1 MRRWLI
7 SLCAVCALSCGS
19 EDSGQ
24 AAASGGAAG
33 AGGSATGGTG
43 GSATGG
49 TGGSATGGS
58 GGSATGGSGGTV
70 DCLSQVAGVE
80 VADVDLDGF
89 PSYSVDGCQLA
100 YVSAKTGELR
110 LRDLTT
116 GKESVIDDG
125 AEGPRRPSLAGD
137 VLAWESAKHLVRVRH
152 GGTITIVSGS
162 FNLAGEPRATSDAV
176 VFTGWLGAD
185 TGSDSDVFLYQVS
198 KGTSTAV
205 AAGPGQQRFAD
216 VSATHVAVSDFS
228 EDPGGVYTGDGASQA
243 DIIVFDRATLT
254 PTVRSAPGKQAFPM
268 LGSSGTL
275 SYLEWVVV
283 HPIPKLQEYTLRA
296 VPLAT
301 PAASGVKIADVQSDQ
316 AMRPTA
322 RAGVAEWVVRW
333 QGVSSLYRAALDGS
347 TAPQKQDLGGA
358 AVLHAP
364 SSSSSMTVLA
374 VRQTTAST
382 PVLVAIPR

>member
-1 MRRWLI
+1 MHRWVI
-7 SLCAVCALSCGS
+7 SLVALCALGCGS
-19 EDSGQ
+19 EDSSGSG
-24 AAASGGAAG
+24 AAGGSGGNGASGGSG
-33 AGGSATGGTG
+33 ATG
-43 GSATGG
+43 GSAGSGG
-49 TGGSATGGS
+49 GATGGS
-58 GGSATGGSGGTV
+58 GGSATGGSGGTA
-70 DCLSQVAGVE
+70 DCLAQVSGVE

-100 YVSAKTGELR
+100 YVSGKTGQLL
-110 LRDLTT
+110 LRDLAT
-116 GKESVIDDG
+116 GKETVIDDG
-125 AEGPRRPSLAGD
+125 AEGPRRPSLAGS

-152 GGTITIVSGS
+152 GGTVTILSGG

-176 VFTGWLGAD
+176 VFTGWLGTD
-185 TGSDSDVFLYQVS
+185 TDTDSDVFLYQVGT
-198 KGTSTAV
+198 GTSTAV

-254 PTVRSAPGKQAFPM
+254 PTVRAAPGKQAFPM

-275 SYLEWVVV
+275 SYLEWITV
-283 HPIPKLQEYTLRA
+283 HPIPKLQDYTLRA

-301 PAASGVKIADVQSDQ
+301 PTATATKIADVQSDQ
-316 AMRPTA
+316 AVRPTA

-347 TAPQKQDLGGA
+347 TAPQKQDLGTA

-374 VRQTTAST
+374 VRQTATSA
-382 PVLVAIPR
+382 PALVAIPR

>member
-1 MRRWLI
+1 MHRWVI
-7 SLCAVCALSCGS
+7 SLVALGALGCGS
-19 EDSGQ
+19 EDSSGSG
-24 AAASGGAAG
+24 ATGGSGGTGAIGGTGASGGSAG
-33 AGGSATGGTG
+33 SG
-43 GSATGG
+43 
-49 TGGSATGGS
+49 ATGGS
-58 GGSATGGSGGTV
+58 GGSATGGSGGTA
-70 DCLSQVAGVE
+70 DCLAQVSGVE

-100 YVSAKTGELR
+100 YVSGKTGQLL
-110 LRDLTT
+110 LRDLAT
-116 GKESVIDDG
+116 GKETVIDDG
-125 AEGPRRPSLAGD
+125 AEGPRRPSLAGS

-152 GGTITIVSGS
+152 GGAVTIVSGG

-185 TGSDSDVFLYQVS
+185 TDSDSDVFLYQVS
-198 KGTSTAV
+198 TGTSTAV

-216 VSATHVAVSDFS
+216 VSTTHVAVSDFS

-254 PTVRSAPGKQAFPM
+254 PTVRAAPGKQAFPM

-275 SYLEWVVV
+275 SYLEWITV
-283 HPIPKLQEYTLRA
+283 HPIPKLQDYTLRA
-296 VPLAT
+296 VPLAMPT
-301 PAASGVKIADVQSDQ
+301 AAATKIADVQSDQ
-316 AMRPTA
+316 AVRPTA

-347 TAPQKQDLGGA
+347 SAPQKQDLGTA

-374 VRQTTAST
+374 VRQTTTSA
-382 PVLVAIPR
+382 PALVAIPR